1 MKQRETEV
9 NAALRFLGHLTY
21 ENQIPSQQISYLL
34 NLLSSEKIL
43 SNKFFTKL
51 SQTPRLVINLQTN
64 ILMRN
69 PDGSQTSLN
78 TIFNFVYMWF

>member
-1 MKQRETEV
+1 M

-21 ENQIPSQQISYLL
+21 ENQISAEQISYLL

-51 SQTPRLVINLQTN
+51 SQTPRLVVNL
-64 ILMRN
+64 
-69 PDGSQTSLN
+69 
-78 TIFNFVYMWF
+78 

>member
-21 ENQIPSQQISYLL
+21 ENQIPSQQITYLL

-51 SQTPRLVINLQTN
+51 SQTPRLVVNL
-64 ILMRN
+64 
-69 PDGSQTSLN
+69 
-78 TIFNFVYMWF
+78 